1 VARIIFEFVEAQYT
15 LASSKQILVHIFQR
29 FVHLE
34 NLVQQ
39 HVERPL
45 QLLLQ
50 FLDPHSLPV
59 MHSHGIGDHS
69 PCIDEFLV
77 TVRQEF
83 HQPLVKSLLQL
94 KIWHILSLLLLFNA
108 VLLKGKEKHRMDVKV
123 MWV

>member
-1 VARIIFEFVEAQYT
+1 
-15 LASSKQILVHIFQR
+15 VHIFQR

-39 HVERPL
+39 QVERRMGGLEL

-59 MHSHGIGDHS
+59 MHSHGIGDYS

-77 TVRQEF
+77 TVRREF

-94 KIWHILSLLLLFNA
+94 GIWHILSLLLLFNA